1 MARLSKN
8 QLIMLVAA
16 FAVLAVGDWMA
27 ATSIDR
33 IFASARLS
41 GEKAASLK
49 RHIGVCGAA
58 EQIAESAVDAAN
70 YIVPAS
76 QSTDEFF
83 RIRLKEFG
91 EKLQSSLKELTE
103 ADAPGPSEE
112 TKKIRALATGVIE
125 SSKGIER
132 LLRDPKAA
140 SADETFLRN
149 LFKSLRKGADD
160 LHNEIQA
167 IRKAD
172 IAFLDSF
179 SDANKRLTN
188 APLLFF
194 LFAFTNSVLAFMFCW
209 RVAQK
214 PTPEA

>member
-1 MARLSKN
+1 
-8 QLIMLVAA
+8 MLVAA

-41 GEKAASLK
+41 GEKAESLK
-49 RHIGVCGAA
+49 RHILVCGAA
-58 EQIAESAVDAAN
+58 EEIAQSAVDAAM
-70 YIVPAS
+70 YIVPAC
-76 QSTDEFF
+76 QSKEEFF
-83 RIRLKEFG
+83 RLRLQEFG
-91 EKLQSSLKELTE
+91 EKLQSDLKTLTE
-103 ADAPGPSEE
+103 SDAPGASEE
-112 TKKIRALATGVIE
+112 TKKIRELAKHVVE
-125 SSKGIER
+125 SSNGIKQ
-132 LLRDPKAA
+132 LLGDPKSA
-140 SADETFLRN
+140 ADEKFQRN

-160 LHNEIQA
+160 LHSEIQA

-172 IAFLDSF
+172 ISFLDSF
-179 SDANKRLTN
+179 RDANKRLGN

-214 PTPEA
+214 PKAEA

>member
-8 QLIMLVAA
+8 QTIMLIAA

-41 GEKAASLK
+41 GEKAESLK
-49 RHIGVCGAA
+49 RHIRVCGAA
-58 EQIAESAVDAAN
+58 GEIADSAVDAAN

-76 QSTDEFF
+76 QSKEDFF
-83 RIRLKEFG
+83 RNRLKEFG
-91 EKLQSSLKELTE
+91 EKLQADLKVLTE
-103 ADAPGPSEE
+103 ADAPGVSEE
-112 TKKIRALATGVIE
+112 TKKLRELATNVVE
-125 SSKGIER
+125 SSSGIKQ
-132 LLRDPKAA
+132 LLSDPKTAT
-140 SADETFLRN
+140 DETFQRN

-172 IAFLDSF
+172 IVFLDSF
-179 SDANKRLTN
+179 GEANKRLTN

-214 PTPEA
+214 PKTEA

>member
-1 MARLSKN
+1 M
-8 QLIMLVAA
+8 LIAA
-16 FAVLAVGDWMA
+16 FSVLAVGDWMA

-41 GEKAASLK
+41 GEKAQSLK
-49 RHIGVCGAA
+49 RHIRVCGAA
-58 EQIAESAVDAAN
+58 EDIAESAVDAAT

-76 QSTDEFF
+76 QSKEEFF

-91 EKLQSSLKELTE
+91 ERLQSDLKDLTD
-103 ADAPGPSEE
+103 ADAPGGSQE
-112 TKKIRALATGVIE
+112 TEKIRALATNVVE
-125 SSKGIER
+125 SSNGIKQ
-132 LLRDPKAA
+132 LLSDPKTAT
-140 SADETFLRN
+140 DETFQRN

-179 SDANKRLTN
+179 GEANKRLAN

-194 LFAFTNSVLAFMFCW
+194 LFALTNSILAFMFCW
-209 RVAQK
+209 RVAQQK
-214 PTPEA
+214 PKTET

>member
-1 MARLSKN
+1 MFGLSKN
-8 QLIMLVAA
+8 QLIMLTAA

-41 GEKAASLK
+41 GEKADSLK
-49 RHIGVCGAA
+49 RHIRVCGAA
-58 EQIAESAVDAAN
+58 GEIADSAVDAAT

-76 QSTDEFF
+76 QSKEDFF

-91 EKLQSSLKELTE
+91 EKLQSDLKVLTE
-103 ADAPGPSEE
+103 SDAPGVSEE
-112 TKKIRALATGVIE
+112 TKKIRELATNVVE
-125 SSKGIER
+125 SSNGIKQ
-132 LLRDPKAA
+132 LLSDPKTAT
-140 SADETFLRN
+140 DETFQRN

-160 LHNEIQA
+160 LHNEIQT

-179 SDANKRLTN
+179 AEANKRLTN

-214 PTPEA
+214 PKPEA